1 MGVRIHRFHLY
12 GLSRNDAEYV
22 PSTFSIVCRRDEAAF
37 GKNHTRDLILAYMS
51 PLDVGD
57 TETLVSA

>member
-12 GLSRNDAEYV
+12 GLFRNDAEYV
-22 PSTFSIVCRRDEAAF
+22 LSTFSIVCRQDEAAF
-37 GKNHTRDLILAYMS
+37 GKYRTRDLILAYMN
-51 PLDVGD
+51 PLDAGD